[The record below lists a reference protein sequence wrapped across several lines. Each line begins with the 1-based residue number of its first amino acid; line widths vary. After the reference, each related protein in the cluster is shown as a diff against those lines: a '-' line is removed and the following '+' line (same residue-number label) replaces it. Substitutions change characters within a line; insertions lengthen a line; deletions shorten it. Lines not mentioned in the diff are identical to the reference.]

1 MDYAKLSSYRH
12 ADPLK
17 VRQVWDAFGL
27 LKSHRPAVPAD
38 KISKILRKS
47 LSLKDDQ
54 IRLLLDEI
62 EGDGLIEKIEP
73 PFGKN
78 GMARYQLPDF
88 SKQHPRGKHDWYCF
102 QCHRPGEVLRCLD
115 CFRVYHSDCI
125 QEASGPN
132 SPSRKS
138 MRSPTLH
145 DGQEDNFTCPV
156 CESRPKCEFSRKQIR
171 KLLEFATHQL
181 RKQPLWKTFIQV
193 GYKGEITKNEY
204 LVYKYTDLELL
215 QRKIK
220 DGRYAA
226 LEEFSMD
233 VQLLVHDVCILHGP
247 YSNQADEIRFFFRSV
262 NAELNEIQLC
272 TDCYI
277 NAKARVTD
285 WISKPCK
292 PRHELIWARNRTSAG
307 AGLFNDTSVSQF
319 YWPAKILLERDDG
332 YEIRFFGGSHE
343 RMFVKKAHTRAF
355 HLPADEVGVLRRS
368 NATGAIPGGGF
379 ERAWNEVS
387 KLQANI
393 DSGYYTHSSGESD
406 LPPSDDDYSDEMYLG
421 PRRKIVS
428 QIQRLHRGDSPR
440 SSLNSGNTKGNKR
453 RRHTS
458 SSSHQTTASA
468 TPTGDSPTRDV
479 SPHGHSGKHFRT
491 HGFLLNSHTE
501 PTDKR
506 STSSRLPMPAVQPG
520 TPGAAAISALAETK
534 AAMAAAVGST
544 RRPTGSLTADL
555 LSLTHREHDKPY
567 GKQPKENNSNAPIR
581 GQRGRGRPPLRDN
594 KGRSIQRRKY
604 QSSSSSPHS
613 SDSPSSS
620 ISSDSLSEED
630 VHLSVNNS
638 SQNNWCSNSS
648 GDWKVKKTEMPR
660 RGRPPKSRGR
670 VKAVNDTGRSSW
682 CSPTGVSSDAEG
694 TSDLWMKS
702 GSSNIVKSHSTRGRS
717 KLATSANNSFNRI
730 EVANKKR
737 LTTPSKSSIQDTANS
752 GGKRPKRYSKQLD
765 IYGNVRDEDDELTD
779 RCDSPIGN
787 NNQNLRHS
795 NNYVWHPHHPSNTNN
810 TSGTSVSPMRK
821 SGINDS
827 SLHRISPSKKQS
839 SAKQRSSHSSNF
851 STCSSPSSS
860 DMDDNEEDGRRQ
872 RNIVKVDDEDDDRR
886 FRSPTRSVSSL
897 KDRTSGASSTM
908 LRRPPFA
915 PPLNTPGSNSNSNA
929 TNDRNN
935 LSSVT
940 NLFPH
945 AGQNLFSPCSE
956 SVATMSSSM
965 NSNTSSAN
973 RLGSS
978 THPAAANSNLPSH
991 FVSPGALSNNSNNVT
1006 TTPVMSTLPRS
1017 HLPPNKR
1024 AAAAATAAALNKDSV
1039 GGGGISDSSGET
1051 SQRQASIK
1059 SPEMSIAS
1067 SPRKQ
1072 VHKGIQTP
1080 ASMEIP
1086 TSSQQPCSQCKER
1099 EAERLAAAN
1108 ETKKALREL
1117 EEKLIAQFKEEKS
1130 TAIHSALEQ
1139 AQANAR
1145 EAIEHERKLAH
1156 ETLEAAEARFA
1167 EVIVQTKRRQ
1177 WCRNCLMEAIYHC
1190 CWNTSYC
1197 STQCQQEHWQ
1207 KEHKRQCR
1215 RNMPNVGEIEGSKMC
1230 SSIVRKDPNLR
1241 KLLLEDTLDVAPA
1254 GLTFCFDRE
1263 LFLNDDFNS
1272 DDFILEQHRRGISLE
1287 KLRDDLLQYSNILK
1301 SSLIELINQDYADF
1315 VSLSTNLVGLDKSI
1329 DTITTPLKQLQSY
1342 VSSVLEELQ
1351 STDEELSTKLK
1362 SLQHIKNEKDYAN
1375 SLFTLDAC
1383 VSRLERWLTQSNERL
1398 VNEKQ
1403 VNGQLYY
1410 KSNNNNGETSK
1421 DINNDLDDDNEVNIW
1436 PAEFYADCSLHE
1448 DIGQRMDR
1456 IANEYIKLQF
1466 FAKKCRGHTILNSL
1480 KPRIHWITVNLQ
1492 ERLDARL
1499 KESLEAC
1506 CLLTADTTNDD
1517 CPTIVI
1523 SRSSIEQLRQVISI
1537 YLAIDKLSDLMLIY
1551 RKFVLRDKLS
1561 QIFTPRP
1568 ELTHAGSDTT
1578 VASETLD
1585 SMYTRALK
1593 ILDSQLYHVKEHILR
1608 SSSENS
1614 ESLSDFDCL
1623 VNGFWPETIDL
1634 ICDNLPEVFS
1644 PGHPDRFYSVREI
1657 PILFT
1662 CYYCVVLHFF
1672 DVKLEFVAN
1681 LYYDLILSFNLY
1693 DEQPMKIEHK

>member
-1 MDYAKLSSYRH
+1 MDYSKLSSYRH

-17 VRQVWDAFGL
+17 VRQVWDAFGV
-27 LKSHRPAVPAD
+27 LKSNRLAVPAD
-38 KISKILRKS
+38 KISKILRKT
-47 LSLKDDQ
+47 LDLKDDQ

-78 GMARYQLPDF
+78 GMVRYQLPDF

-115 CFRVYHSDCI
+115 CFRVYHSDCV

-319 YWPAKILLERDDG
+319 YWPAKVLLERDDG

-368 NATGAIPGGGF
+368 NATGAISGGGF

-421 PRRKIVS
+421 PRRKTL
-428 QIQRLHRGDSPR
+428 IQNQRSHRADSPR
-440 SSLNSGNTKGNKR
+440 SSLTSGNTKANKR

-458 SSSHQTTASA
+458 SSSHQTTTSD
-468 TPTGDSPTRDV
+468 TPTGGSPARDA
-479 SPHGHSGKHFRT
+479 SPCTHGGKHFRT
-491 HGFLLNSHTE
+491 HGLLLNSHTD

-506 STSSRLPMPAVQPG
+506 LASNRLPMPVVQPG

-534 AAMAAAVGST
+534 AAMAAAVGSG
-544 RRPTGSLTADL
+544 RRPAGSFTADL
-555 LSLTHREHDKPY
+555 LSLTRRNHDKPY
-567 GKQPKENNSNAPIR
+567 RKQSKENHSNVPIR
-581 GQRGRGRPPLRDN
+581 GQRGRGRPPLRDS
-594 KGRSIQRRKY
+594 KGRPIRRCKY

-620 ISSDSLSEED
+620 VSSGSLSGVD
-630 VHLSVNNS
+630 VPRTANNG

-648 GDWKVKKTEMPR
+648 TDWKVNKTEMPR

-670 VKAVNDTGRSSW
+670 VKAINDVGRSSW
-682 CSPTGVSSDAEG
+682 CSPTAESSDAEG
-694 TSDLWMKS
+694 NSELWTKL
-702 GSSNIVKSHSTRGRS
+702 GSSSVIKPSPSRGRP
-717 KLATSANNSFNRI
+717 KLAASNSSLNRI
-730 EVANKKR
+730 EDAKRKR
-737 LTTPSKSSIQDTANS
+737 LTIPSKNPIQDTANS
-752 GGKRPKRYSKQLD
+752 GSKRSKRYSKQMD
-765 IYGNVRDEDDELTD
+765 SFGNVRDEDDELTD

-787 NNQNLRHS
+787 DSQNLRHS
-795 NNYVWHPHHPSNTNN
+795 NNYRWHSHHSSSVYNA
-810 TSGTSVSPMRK
+810 SGTPVSSVRK

-827 SLHRISPSKKQS
+827 SIHKTSPSKKAS
-839 SAKQRSSHSSNF
+839 TAKQRSSHSSNY

-860 DMDDNEEDGRRQ
+860 DMDDNDESGRRH

-886 FRSPTRSVSSL
+886 FRSPTRSGSSN

-915 PPLNTPGSNSNSNA
+915 PPLNTSGSISNSSA
-929 TNDRNN
+929 ANDRNS
-935 LSSVT
+935 LSTAT
-940 NLFPH
+940 NLFSH
-945 AGQNLFSPCSE
+945 TGQNLFSPCND
-956 SVATMSSSM
+956 SVVTM
-965 NSNTSSAN
+965 NSSVNSGTSSTNN
-973 RLGSS
+973 RLSGSI
-978 THPAAANSNLPSH
+978 HPTTSNANLSSH
-991 FVSPGALSNNSNNVT
+991 FISSGALSSNSNNVV
-1006 TTPVMSTLPRS
+1006 TTPGMSTLPRS

-1024 AAAAATAAALNKDSV
+1024 AAAAATAAALNRDSV
-1039 GGGGISDSSGET
+1039 GGGGNDVSNET
-1051 SQRQASIK
+1051 NQRQASVK
-1059 SPEMSIAS
+1059 SPEISVTS

-1072 VHKGIQTP
+1072 LHKGIQTP
-1080 ASMEIP
+1080 ASMEMP

-1099 EAERLAAAN
+1099 EAERLTAAN
-1108 ETKKALREL
+1108 DTKRALREL
-1117 EEKLIAQFKEEKS
+1117 EEKLIAQFKEEK
-1130 TAIHSALEQ
+1130 AAALHSALEQ
-1139 AQANAR
+1139 AQASAR

-1156 ETLEAAEARFA
+1156 DTLEAAEARFA

-1215 RNMPNVGEIEGSKMC
+1215 RK
-1230 SSIVRKDPNLR
+1230 R
-1241 KLLLEDTLDVAPA
+1241 
-1254 GLTFCFDRE
+1254 
-1263 LFLNDDFNS
+1263 
-1272 DDFILEQHRRGISLE
+1272 
-1287 KLRDDLLQYSNILK
+1287 
-1301 SSLIELINQDYADF
+1301 
-1315 VSLSTNLVGLDKSI
+1315 
-1329 DTITTPLKQLQSY
+1329 
-1342 VSSVLEELQ
+1342 
-1351 STDEELSTKLK
+1351 
-1362 SLQHIKNEKDYAN
+1362 
-1375 SLFTLDAC
+1375 
-1383 VSRLERWLTQSNERL
+1383 
-1398 VNEKQ
+1398 
-1403 VNGQLYY
+1403 
-1410 KSNNNNGETSK
+1410 
-1421 DINNDLDDDNEVNIW
+1421 
-1436 PAEFYADCSLHE
+1436 
-1448 DIGQRMDR
+1448 
-1456 IANEYIKLQF
+1456 
-1466 FAKKCRGHTILNSL
+1466 
-1480 KPRIHWITVNLQ
+1480 
-1492 ERLDARL
+1492 
-1499 KESLEAC
+1499 
-1506 CLLTADTTNDD
+1506 
-1517 CPTIVI
+1517 
-1523 SRSSIEQLRQVISI
+1523 
-1537 YLAIDKLSDLMLIY
+1537 
-1551 RKFVLRDKLS
+1551 
-1561 QIFTPRP
+1561 
-1568 ELTHAGSDTT
+1568 
-1578 VASETLD
+1578 
-1585 SMYTRALK
+1585 
-1593 ILDSQLYHVKEHILR
+1593 
-1608 SSSENS
+1608 
-1614 ESLSDFDCL
+1614 
-1623 VNGFWPETIDL
+1623 
-1634 ICDNLPEVFS
+1634 
-1644 PGHPDRFYSVREI
+1644 
-1657 PILFT
+1657 
-1662 CYYCVVLHFF
+1662 
-1672 DVKLEFVAN
+1672 
-1681 LYYDLILSFNLY
+1681 
-1693 DEQPMKIEHK
+1693 